1 MDECQQAEEEGQ
13 FVYVERTSPDD
24 EFFDAAPEA
33 DAQQEPVAQRAPSP
47 SPSPQRDASPAQPP
61 VTTPSPAQVSFTYMT
76 VHVYEN

>member
-47 SPSPQRDASPAQPP
+47 SPQRDASPAQPP